1 MTSVL
6 SSGLSRWRQRSSGSG
21 GCTNDKCSVFR
32 FIQVYPGGDSVLLEV
47 VVVLM
52 TSVLY
57 SGLSRWRQRS
67 SGSGGCSNDK
77 CSVFSFIQVYPG
89 GDSVL
94 LEVVVVGMTSV
105 LYSGLSRWRQR
116 SSGSGGCSNDKCS
129 VFRFIQVETAFFWKW
144 WLFIQVETA
153 FFWKWWVE
161 QDEDTRD
168 LYRSLVNSGQIEMIG
183 GGWSMN
189 DEAATHYHSTIDN
202 FAWGLRRL
210 DEAFGACGRPRV
222 GWQIDPF
229 GHSRETASIMAQ
241 MGFDGLLFA
250 RLDYQDKE
258 ARVNT
263 STMEMLWEAS
273 ANLGESCGQGT
284 VRKQGGGNTLAPM
297 FEGEKKSVMYSF
309 YGSPAGFCYDVECND
324 EPIIDNVHSTEYNV
338 DNRVKDFLSY
348 VNDHASHYVTDNILI
363 PMGGDFQYQ
372 DAHIN
377 YKNMDKLIRY

>member
-1 MTSVL
+1 METLPIAFIFTALLVAPGYWGLPFSRVEQETTTCGYSACTGSVPGML
-6 SSGLSRWRQRSSGSG
+6 NVHLIPHSHDDVGWLKTVDQYYYGKFS
-21 GCTNDKCSVFR
+21 N
-32 FIQVYPGGDSVLLEV
+32 IQSAGVQYIIDTVLQEV
-47 VVVLM
+47 A
-52 TSVLY
+52 TDPSK
-57 SGLSRWRQRS
+57 R
-67 SGSGGCSNDK
+67 
-77 CSVFSFIQVYPG
+77 
-89 GDSVL
+89 
-94 LEVVVVGMTSV
+94 
-105 LYSGLSRWRQR
+105 
-116 SSGSGGCSNDKCS
+116 
-129 VFRFIQVETAFFWKW
+129 
-144 WLFIQVETA
+144 FIQVETA

-161 QDEDTRD
+161 QDEDTRA

-273 ANLGESCGQGT
+273 ANLGESCGQRT
-284 VRKQGGGNTLAPM
+284 VRKQGGGNTLAPVL
-297 FEGEKKSVMYSF
+297 EGEKR
-309 YGSPAGFCYDVECND
+309 GEDCYRLDW
-324 EPIIDNVHSTEYNV
+324 
-338 DNRVKDFLSY
+338 
-348 VNDHASHYVTDNILI
+348 
-363 PMGGDFQYQ
+363 
-372 DAHIN
+372 
-377 YKNMDKLIRY
+377 